1 MRDRILGDRA
11 ANAQQRASQRV
22 KEVCKSFVPS
32 VWVVQVTGVA
42 CSLHHHHFV
51 IGQIAQVTE
60 RHLPELMVLVTVN
73 DQRWD
78 LDTKITTIM
87 KEKKRALCRVIST
100 VLFLAFENLSLFYLF
115 LNSNQ

>member
-78 LDTKITTIM
+78 LY
-87 KEKKRALCRVIST
+87 AL
-100 VLFLAFENLSLFYLF
+100 VLLRCEFVRTDGSDRDVGSHQSLVLEEEG
-115 LNSNQ
+115 QGIHPA

>member
-78 LDTKITTIM
+78 LDTKNHNNN
-87 KEKKRALCRVIST
+87 ERKKKSPLQSDFHCSFSGI
-100 VLFLAFENLSLFYLF
+100 
-115 LNSNQ
+115 

>member
-1 MRDRILGDRA
+1 MRDRILGNRA

-60 RHLPELMVLVTVN
+60 RHLPKLMVLVTVN

-87 KEKKRALCRVIST
+87 KKRALCRVIST
-100 VLFLAFENLSLFYLF
+100 VLFLAFENLSPFYLF
-115 LNSNQ
+115 LNSNP

>member
-60 RHLPELMVLVTVN
+60 WHLPELMVLVTVN

-87 KEKKRALCRVIST
+87 KEKKKEPFAEW
-100 VLFLAFENLSLFYLF
+100 FPLSFFWHLKICLSFICF
-115 LNSNQ
+115 

>member
-1 MRDRILGDRA
+1 MRDRILGNRA

-51 IGQIAQVTE
+51 IGQIAEITE

-78 LDTKITTIM
+78 LDTKNHNNN
-87 KEKKRALCRVIST
+87 EKKSPLQSDFHCPFSRI
-100 VLFLAFENLSLFYLF
+100 
-115 LNSNQ
+115 